1 MSGRSESAIQAAARV
16 RASQLGWRV
25 FRNNVGAMQD
35 ANGRVVRFGLANESA
50 QQNHRIKSGDLIG
63 IRPVLITQAMVGQT
77 IGQFVSIE
85 CKAEDW
91 RHDESERTL
100 AQMQWLHLV
109 RALGGHALMI
119 TNEAEVK

>member
-1 MSGRSESAIQAAARV
+1 MSRSESAIQAAARV

-35 ANGRVVRFGLANESA
+35 ANGRIVRYGLANESA
-50 QQNHRIKSGDLIG
+50 QQNKRIKSGDLIG
-63 IRPVLITQAMVGQT
+63 VRPVLITQAMVGQT

-91 RHDESERTL
+91 RPDQSERTL
-100 AQMQWLHLV
+100 AQMHWLQLV
-109 RALGGHALMI
+109 RSLGGHALMV
-119 TNEAEVK
+119 TNELDIK